1 MPFSPTHPSP
11 STDPTGVLTLL
22 VTKGLYKWHLA
33 QRQDYPR
40 PTLKLLLH
48 GSQPSCGKGAWGTQW
63 NDEPHCAGLPRRTGH
78 SEEFWQSVVHW
89 RRKWQTTPV
98 FLLQEP
104 HELYEKAERFDTRRW
119 APQVSGVQYATGGS
133 RGQLLTA
140 PQRMKWPG
148 QNRND
153 FIYDAWCCKNNIAQ
167 EPGMLGPWVKVNWMW
182 SRRKW
187 QEWTVTS

>member
-22 VTKGLYKWHLA
+22 GTKGLYKWHLT

-48 GSQPSCGKGAWGTQW
+48 GSQPGCGKGLG
-63 NDEPHCAGLPRRTGH
+63 EH
-78 SEEFWQSVVHW
+78 SEMMSHMCRPPKTDRSQW
-89 RRKWQTTPV
+89 RVLTKCGPLEEEMATTPV
-98 FLLQEP
+98 FLLQGL
-104 HELYEKAERFDTRRW
+104 HELYEKAKRFDTRRW
-119 APQVSGVQYATGGS
+119 APQVSGVHCATGRS
-133 RGQLLTA
+133 RGQSRTA

-148 QNRND
+148 QSRND

-167 EPGMLGPWVKVNWMW
+167 EPAMLGPWVKVNWMW

-187 QEWTVTS
+187 QAWTGTS